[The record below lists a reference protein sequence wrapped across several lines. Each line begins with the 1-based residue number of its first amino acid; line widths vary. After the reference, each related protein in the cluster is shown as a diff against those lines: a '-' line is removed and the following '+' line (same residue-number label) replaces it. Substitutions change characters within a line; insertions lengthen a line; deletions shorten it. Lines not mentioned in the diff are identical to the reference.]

1 MISMAQRK
9 TQFRSVSSTSC
20 FTATPFD
27 SNTWLLSSCDAL
39 ICVPSAEESAS
50 YNNSQPPPFG
60 YNSTDSGFISYPPIS
75 TSHKPWM
82 TTASNISSHW
92 EHSGSRGERDCD
104 WTSPTS
110 EYNDD
115 ERDHYYSREGSYN
128 FEQDYHSRDNSW
140 EREYHHWEQRHRD
153 KEEAGKHKSWCKQHE
168 SKECENHK
176 KNKHKK
182 KEKS

>member
-60 YNSTDSGFISYPPIS
+60 YNSTVMMKGIITIAEKAATILSRTITVEIIVGSENIIIGSKGTETKRKQAN
-75 TSHKPWM
+75 TSHGVSSMRAKNVK
-82 TTASNISSHW
+82 TTRRTSTRRKKSH
-92 EHSGSRGERDCD
+92 EEGVLER
-104 WTSPTS
+104 
-110 EYNDD
+110 N
-115 ERDHYYSREGSYN
+115 G
-128 FEQDYHSRDNSW
+128 QDS
-140 EREYHHWEQRHRD
+140 
-153 KEEAGKHKSWCKQHE
+153 
-168 SKECENHK
+168 
-176 KNKHKK
+176 
-182 KEKS
+182 

>member
-39 ICVPSAEESAS
+39 ICVPSAEEPVCQLQQ
-50 YNNSQPPPFG
+50 QP
-60 YNSTDSGFISYPPIS
+60 T
-75 TSHKPWM
+75 TSIWLQL
-82 TTASNISSHW
+82 
-92 EHSGSRGERDCD
+92 HS
-104 WTSPTS
+104 
-110 EYNDD
+110 DD